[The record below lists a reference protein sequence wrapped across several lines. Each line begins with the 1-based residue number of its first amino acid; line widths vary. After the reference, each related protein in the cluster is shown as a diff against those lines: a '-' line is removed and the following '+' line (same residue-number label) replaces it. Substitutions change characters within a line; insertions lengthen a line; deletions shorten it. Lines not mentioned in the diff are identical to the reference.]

1 MSELRCIPNGTKSNP
16 LICVSLDDDAIE
28 RLDAAQ
34 KVYSA
39 KTRKRVTRSVIV
51 RRALALLAEHL
62 NGIDTAS
69 NGDREITA
77 LLMVR

>member
-1 MSELRCIPNGTKSNP
+1 MSELRCIASAAKSNP

-28 RLDAAQ
+28 RLAAAQ

-62 NGIDTAS
+62 KGLDTAAE
-69 NGDREITA
+69 GEREMTA